1 MFFDLKPKV
10 EQLGDNIWLKVA
22 KTAMTFYDERVF
34 LYISPQKRAL
44 LLKVPLHHNE
54 SDLLE
59 IRARGKKW
67 PGMKLR
73 RIEEINDFL
82 PVIKKAHE
90 LRYDWRPYNDEQYI
104 EEINSEL

>member
-1 MFFDLKPKV
+1 MMLSLQIKV
-10 EQLGDNIWLKVA
+10 LLSLWG
-22 KTAMTFYDERVF
+22 MR
-34 LYISPQKRAL
+34 
-44 LLKVPLHHNE
+44 LLKKLHHNE

-82 PVIKKAHE
+82 SVIKKAHE
-90 LRYDWRPYNDEQYI
+90 LRYDWRPYNDEQYT